1 MSGFRL
7 RYQTIEFDEFDIHL
21 RSLKDNQQFYDPFGE
36 ADSLGISSAQ
46 WPIFGVLWQSSRVLA
61 NEMEYFDIA
70 GKRILEV
77 GCGLGLSSLLLNA
90 RHADITATDIHP
102 EAGRFLIENARL
114 NQEKNIP
121 FLTMDWKTQHSG
133 LGNFDLIIGSDLL
146 YERNHIQLLSQFIDR
161 HANPTAEVILVD
173 PGRGNHAKFSK
184 EMVANGFTHTQKK
197 LTEQQQSN
205 LETDFKGVILH
216 YQRGTNNTE

>member
-1 MSGFRL
+1 MSGFRI
-7 RYQTIEFDEFDIHL
+7 RYQTIEFDVFDIHI

-36 ADSLGISSAQ
+36 AEGMGISSAQ
-46 WPIFGVLWQSSRVLA
+46 WPIFGVLWPSSIVLA
-61 NEMEYFDIA
+61 NEMEHFDIK

-102 EAGRFLIENARL
+102 QAGKFLVENARL
-114 NQEKNIP
+114 NQEKEIP
-121 FLTMDWKTQHSG
+121 FLTTNWNDEHSG
-133 LGNFDLIIGSDLL
+133 LGYFDLIIGSDLL
-146 YERNHIQLLSQFIDR
+146 YETNHIELLSQFIDR

-184 EMVANGFTHTQKK
+184 EMVAKGFSHSQQK
-197 LTEQQQSN
+197 LDEQQQAS
-205 LETDFKGVILH
+205 LDTEFKGVILN
-216 YQRGTNNTE
+216 YQR